1 MYNVCKSL
9 HKLGFSIKRFVKM
22 GSITAEQYEEITGKK
37 YEQLIQAPR
46 SIFERGAF
54 CNYGNLT

>member
-46 SIFERGAF
+46 SIFEWGAF
-54 CNYGNLT
+54 L

>member
-22 GSITAEQYEEITGKK
+22 KAITAEQYEEITGKK
-37 YEQLIQAPR
+37 YE
-46 SIFERGAF
+46 
-54 CNYGNLT
+54 